1 MTNHYIVEV
10 EYLMGNGV
18 QVFKTVKY
26 HIIARSAEDARA
38 FVCNYLELRGE
49 HLYQILSVAEEV
61 NYRHE

>member
-1 MTNHYIVEV
+1 MTNHYTVEV
-10 EYLMGNGV
+10 EYLMEDGV

-49 HLYQILSVAEEV
+49 HRYRILSAAEEMH
-61 NYRHE
+61 YRNE